1 EAARHFTNV
10 TGRGVPLIRPSLSFL
25 PGYADINILV
35 YCNGRLLC
43 RSWTAA
49 GTVRYVVCN
58 PVTEQ
63 WAVLPASQAGS
74 ICTARLGF
82 DPAVSP
88 HFHAFEF
95 VETDENPVDSYV
107 FINGLKIYSSLTGEW
122 THRDSGWSDEAS
134 LCHDLTT
141 VFLNGIL
148 HMFASAHQDVLA
160 VDTEGKAWRTIPV
173 PHGNDDGFI
182 WQSLGCL
189 YYLNTVEEHDFKL
202 TVFVL
207 EDYSSDEWIFKHS
220 CYSLIAVHPECHLVY
235 FISDLD
241 NTIRCYDMD
250 RRKVHVIRNLGCQR
264 DGWKRCLPYVPLFS
278 ESFAGWN

>member
-1 EAARHFTNV
+1 MRLALGESHFAECRTASTRQSARHFTNV

-88 HFHAFEF
+88 HFHVFEF

-107 FINGLKIYSSLTGEW
+107 FIDGLEIYSSLTGEW

-160 VDTEGKAWRTIPV
+160 VDTEGAWRTIPV

-220 CYSLIAVHPECHLVY
+220 
-235 FISDLD
+235 
-241 NTIRCYDMD
+241 
-250 RRKVHVIRNLGCQR
+250 LGCQR